1 MSKKIPIEPGAV
13 VTKPD
18 SAKEVNKTGSWKTQ
32 HPVLDNQ
39 KCTRCGICWMYCPV
53 GCYQIK
59 KETERKDVK
68 YRFVPNLEYCVGCTL
83 CEKECPFKAIKMVKE

>member
-1 MSKKIPIEPGAV
+1 MNNKKVMPIGPVVTEPGSAV
-13 VTKPD
+13 
-18 SAKEVNKTGSWKTQ
+18 ANKTGSWKNM

-39 KCTRCGICWMYCPV
+39 KCTRCGICWMYCPE
-53 GCYQIK
+53 GCFKLK

-68 YRFVPNLEYCVGCTL
+68 YRFVPDLDYCKGCSI